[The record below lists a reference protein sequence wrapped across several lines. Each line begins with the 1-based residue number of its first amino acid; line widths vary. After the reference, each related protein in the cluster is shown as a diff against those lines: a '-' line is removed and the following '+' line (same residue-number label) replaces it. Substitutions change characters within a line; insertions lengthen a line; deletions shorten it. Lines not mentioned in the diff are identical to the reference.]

1 MYAIGPEIKHNIFI
15 SVLESS
21 TILFDHDCIY
31 ENSSVVVV
39 FSEPQS
45 TVCHIK
51 SIMTSGYNYNHV
63 TCYKAPWLLE
73 HDCHVQL

>member
-1 MYAIGPEIKHNIFI
+1 MYAIGPEIKGDSFI

-39 FSEPQS
+39 CSETTKHCLP
-45 TVCHIK
+45 HK
-51 SIMTSGYNYNHV
+51 KH
-63 TCYKAPWLLE
+63 
-73 HDCHVQL
+73 HDFRVQL